1 MSDLKLF
8 RTSGGG
14 VTEIAGHS
22 VALEKSLQTLIEQN
36 LETFFAVRLLASEH
50 FTGKKHGGR
59 IDTPI
64 RFSYDAS

>member
-22 VALEKSLQTLIEQN
+22 VALEKSLERTLPLI
-36 LETFFAVRLLASEH
+36 RL
-50 FTGKKHGGR
+50 
-59 IDTPI
+59 
-64 RFSYDAS
+64 SYDAS